1 MLPIVDARQ
10 LEYFLAVVDHGGM
23 SRAAAALYVA
33 QPSLSQALRTLER
46 DLGQPLF
53 HRIGRRLVLNDAGR
67 ALVGPARQ
75 VVRGLATARSSV
87 DSVAGLAVGRVEIA
101 ATPSQAVEPLAS
113 LIKAFTAVHPG
124 ISVAI
129 RAAFTAQNAMDLV
142 RGGAVEIGLL
152 ASSEEP
158 RAAGLR
164 FTSLGR
170 QRFVLVTPPDGPF
183 PPGHV
188 VRHAELAGQRL
199 IVGQTGSG
207 MRRLVDRIRDG
218 GVDLAAVVETEHRE
232 AILPLVLGGVGMAV
246 LADSWAGLAERSGA
260 LVLALEPAAHLH
272 ISLATRPDGL
282 SPAANAFLTTA
293 SPA

>member
-1 MLPIVDARQ
+1 VDARQ
-10 LEYFLAVVDHGGM
+10 LEYFLAVVDHGGV

-33 QPSLSQALRTLER
+33 QPSLSQALRTLEH

-67 ALVGPARQ
+67 ALVEPARQ

-87 DSVAGLAVGRVEIA
+87 DSVGGLAVGRVEIA

-113 LIKAFTAVHPG
+113 LIKTFTTAHPG
-124 ISVAI
+124 MTVAV
-129 RAAFTAQNAMDLV
+129 RAAFTASSVIDMV
-142 RGGAVEIGLL
+142 RSGVVEVGLL
-152 ASSEEP
+152 ASTEEP
-158 RAAGLR
+158 AAPGLR
-164 FTSLGR
+164 FTELGR

-188 VRHAELAGQRL
+188 VQHGELAGRRL

-218 GVDLAAVVETEHRE
+218 GVELAQIVETEHRE
-232 AILPLVLGGVGMAV
+232 AILPLVLNGVGMAV
-246 LADSWAGLAERSGA
+246 LADSWAGLAERAGA

-272 ISLATRPDGL
+272 ISLASRPDAL
-282 SPAANAFLTTA
+282 SPAAAAFLA
-293 SPA
+293 SI